1 MKPYAEIVGRLA
13 PMSTRELESLAVRA
27 SLPFATV
34 YAIAKG
40 RTKNPTARTL
50 EPLSAALGHAA
61 ERQSEAS

>member
-1 MKPYAEIVGRLA
+1 
-13 PMSTRELESLAVRA
+13 MSTRELESLAVRA

-50 EPLSAALGHAA
+50 EPLSAAL
-61 ERQSEAS
+61 SEEPPREFANG